1 MSLGR
6 QHLRRIRPLVDG
18 RHSLPPFFCSAD
30 RTMAGVH
37 DFFRRFSHSLSR
49 VISKKVRWSSNEG
62 HGPLEVRSPGAFC
75 YSFHQVQNLLPGGRR
90 TKCWL
95 CSDVL
100 IDVVQKMNHSSLL
113 LRLQSFLGESQQLIF
128 SGFDGGSP
136 PFGFGVGHTEG
147 P

>member
-1 MSLGR
+1 MGDIPCRLF
-6 QHLRRIRPLVDG
+6 
-18 RHSLPPFFCSAD
+18 LPVAD
-30 RTMAGVH
+30 QTMAGVH

-49 VISKKVRWSSNEG
+49 VIWRKVDWSSNEG
-62 HGPLEVRSPGAFC
+62 HRPLEVRSPGAFC
-75 YSFHQVQNLLPGGRR
+75 YFLHQVDNLLPGVRR

-113 LRLQSFLGESQQLIF
+113 LRLQSFLGESQQLIL

-136 PFGFGVGHTEG
+136 PFGFGIGHTEG